1 MSEAPRDLPARPHG
15 GLERKFRKAADIA
28 YYAGLRAVAAVLGF
42 KPKHQALDRR
52 MLDEIILPRLASN
65 DRFARVFF
73 VGCDWYTEHVED
85 LFRSRGRSYAT
96 IEIDPSRARHGARTH
111 FVAPLKDLG
120 RYAGDGSLDLIVC
133 NGVIG
138 WGLNDPAEIE
148 RSLEACAAALAPGGV
163 LLLGWDDVPEK
174 LPMKI
179 ADIQALRALRPA
191 IPSGFDASVIP
202 TGTYARHTFGFWEK
216 PEAA

>member
-1 MSEAPRDLPARPHG
+1 MNKEPRELPASPPG

-28 YYAGLRAVAAVLGF
+28 YYAGLRMLSAILGF

-52 MLDEIILPRLASN
+52 MLDEVILPRLASN
-65 DRFARVFF
+65 DGLARVLF

-85 LFRSRGRSYAT
+85 LFRSHGRSYAT
-96 IEIDPSRARHGARTH
+96 IEIDPRRARHGARTH

-120 RYAGDGSLDLIVC
+120 RYAGGGSLDLIVC

-138 WGLNDPAEIE
+138 WGLNDPSEIE
-148 RSLEACAAALAPGGV
+148 RSIEACAAALSPGGV

-179 ADIQALRALRPA
+179 ADIRALHTLRPT
-191 IPSGFDASVIP
+191 IPSGFDAPVIA

-216 PEAA
+216 PGA